1 MQMHLFVLMI
11 VINGQTVSDDM
22 YFKDIHRCNFFVD
35 AIVNGMR
42 KTNRHDPWIVTGK
55 QIGASALSILLLY
68 HLSVFTTSPNELKH
82 CISIILQIS
91 PIQH

>member
-35 AIVNGMR
+35 AIVSGMR
-42 KTNRHDPWIVTGK
+42 KTNRHDPGRTVIEGYCMPRLIRDVTERPD
-55 QIGASALSILLLY
+55 IMIY
-68 HLSVFTTSPNELKH
+68 
-82 CISIILQIS
+82 
-91 PIQH
+91 